1 MYVGACDISLPRS
14 SLPPEDNSL
23 YALQKSLL
31 DAQQCPCPEL
41 LFCFGFFLFAHSLG
55 NGNIRS
61 QEILTQPLL
70 YPDVPFSPTSSLFS
84 FYKQLLVWSHSFHP
98 LCFCFLSLR
107 LPPQP
112 GAFRGFTSRIDRYKH
127 TQPGINTIAQH
138 TCPDLHK
145 VYGCQPHQMLWLL
158 RGPSHTEI
166 HGFRARKQTIS
177 RRPDQS

>member
-1 MYVGACDISLPRS
+1 MPRT
-14 SLPPEDNSL
+14 
-23 YALQKSLL
+23 AVLL
-31 DAQQCPCPEL
+31 W
-41 LFCFGFFLFAHSLG
+41 FFLFAHYLG

-98 LCFCFLSLR
+98 LGFCFLSFR

-112 GAFRGFTSRIDRYKH
+112 GAFGGFTSRIDRHKH
-127 TQPGINTIAQH
+127 AQPGINTIARH
-138 TCPDLHK
+138 TCLDLRK
-145 VYGCQPHQMLWLL
+145 VYGCQSHQMLWLL
-158 RGPSHTEI
+158 RGPSHTET